1 MNFEQ
6 LKAADSCPNNKS
18 NAGNTHNYFSDESI
32 HELFKMPGYSRIG
45 TQCGIQSSMIE
56 VKKAEKE
63 VAFMVFANRKNNS
76 ERSDR
81 YMSGDKELVV
91 DNKSSSNYLD
101 TKQKGN
107 EKLEKLNTYLETL

>member
-1 MNFEQ
+1 
-6 LKAADSCPNNKS
+6 
-18 NAGNTHNYFSDESI
+18 
-32 HELFKMPGYSRIG
+32 
-45 TQCGIQSSMIE
+45 MIL
-56 VKKAEKE
+56 V
-63 VAFMVFANRKNNS
+63 NRKNHS
-76 ERSDR
+76 EWSDR